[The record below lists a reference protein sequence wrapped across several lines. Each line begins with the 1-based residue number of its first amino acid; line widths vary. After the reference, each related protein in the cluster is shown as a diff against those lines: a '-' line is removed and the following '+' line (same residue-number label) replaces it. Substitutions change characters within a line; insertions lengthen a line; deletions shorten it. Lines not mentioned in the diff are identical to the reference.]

1 MGDKNDKQ
9 SKVNNSV
16 TLSEFLNWLREVKSD
31 YSYAQDTL
39 KWCDDATQD
48 ILHKLELEPV
58 KYKERARLATK
69 LQNIRRERRAAKD
82 LISVTED
89 IVEWIN
95 TNSSVIKSLERLL
108 GGVRKAENKLGN
120 RMYFNRTAVIDTE
133 ENNIQYKNM

>member
-1 MGDKNDKQ
+1 MNDKQ
-9 SKVNNSV
+9 TITNDSAI
-16 TLSEFLNWLREVKSD
+16 LSNFLNRLREVESEHR
-31 YSYAQDTL
+31 YAQDKL

-120 RMYFNRTAVIDTE
+120 RMYFNRTAVLDTE

>member
-1 MGDKNDKQ
+1 MNDKQ
-9 SKVNNSV
+9 TITNDSAI
-16 TLSEFLNWLREVKSD
+16 LSNFLNRLREVELEHR
-31 YSYAQDTL
+31 YAQDKL

-120 RMYFNRTAVIDTE
+120 RMYFNRTAVLDTE